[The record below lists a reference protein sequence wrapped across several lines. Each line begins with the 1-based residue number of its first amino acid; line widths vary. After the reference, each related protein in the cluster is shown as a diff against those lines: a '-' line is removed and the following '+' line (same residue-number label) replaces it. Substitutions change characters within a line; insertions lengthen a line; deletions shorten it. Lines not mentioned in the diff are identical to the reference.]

1 MRPFELMA
9 ILRGYKRR
17 LRRMREQ
24 AAEHA
29 AWVMAPH
36 LRKPIAPIVLLGE
49 EPKDEQTSIT
59 LNAAHYG
66 SPDEFIAAVRKAAA
80 SVGARYGDQ
89 RR

>member
-49 EPKDEQTSIT
+49 EDEGKTSIT

-66 SPDEFIAAVRKAAA
+66 SPEEFIAAVKKAAA
-80 SVGARYGDQ
+80 SVGARYDNQ